1 MTVRVATPSDVL
13 AIHEMIVELAIFER
27 EQDAVINTPES
38 LHKDLFE
45 RQICHA
51 WIAEVDQNPVAFALY
66 YFGYSTWKGPILY
79 LEDLYVKEAHRKS
92 GLGQVL
98 FNKVVEIAKETG
110 VKRMDWQVL
119 AWNASAIAFYQKNK
133 SILDDEW
140 INGRLF
146 FE

>member
-27 EQDAVINTPES
+27 EEYAVINTPES
-38 LHKDLFE
+38 LHEDLFE

-66 YFGYSTWKGPILY
+66 YFAYSTWKGPILY
-79 LEDLYVKEAHRKS
+79 LEDLYVKETHRKS
-92 GLGQVL
+92 GIGQVL
-98 FNKVVEIAKETG
+98 FNKIVEIAKEAG